1 LKTKLRPS
9 QVSDRHPCSRS
20 FSTKEDRMKIKKK
33 EVDGI
38 TVLHL
43 SGEMY
48 GGPENMR
55 LVDVVMELAEA
66 GTLDL
71 VINLSRV
78 KWISSTG
85 LGIMVSARS
94 KFAKFGGVIKL
105 AHPNDRVLGILQ
117 VTRLNLIFDVFD
129 NEKEAVA
136 SLQK

>member
-1 LKTKLRPS
+1 
-9 QVSDRHPCSRS
+9 
-20 FSTKEDRMKIKKK
+20 MKIKKK
-33 EVDGI
+33 EVDGV
-38 TVLHL
+38 TVLDL

-48 GGPENMR
+48 GGPENMK
-55 LVDVVMELAEA
+55 LVDTVMELAEA

-71 VINLSRV
+71 VINLAKV

-94 KFAKFGGVIKL
+94 KFAKLGGVIKL
-105 AHPNDRVLGILQ
+105 AQPNDRVLGILQ
-117 VTRLNLIFDVFD
+117 VTRLNLIFDVFE